1 MDLPYP
7 KRLIQS
13 STRERPSICA
23 SVIVPTFE
31 DCERIC
37 ATVIRCVGRGSCSWM
52 IRSATRMDDGSVN
65 GVDGATIFSESAA
78 ATVTTLNVDPGS

>member
-1 MDLPYP
+1 M
-7 KRLIQS
+7 
-13 STRERPSICA
+13 
-23 SVIVPTFE
+23 IVPTFE

-52 IRSATRMDDGSVN
+52 IRSATRIEEARVN
-65 GVDGATIFSESAA
+65 SVDGVTTFSESAA